1 MKKLIFCAVGVA
13 MFSNVA
19 NAAMC
24 KDFDDDMNLV
34 EYECGTSLSAAIKA
48 NKAKEVKKSTTTSV
62 AATSS
67 NMYVAVGGVYLPSV
81 HNSFVYKD
89 LDAGYGIRLAA
100 GMSFRKLRVEGELKY
115 TDGAKYEFH
124 DSYYDGYY
132 GWWKIKEEYV
142 NSQLSIMGNGYY
154 DIIQD
159 GNFGLFV
166 TGGIGLVYDTM
177 HLTYE
182 SGYFDDAIDLEEWLF
197 VYQIGGGISYNMNSN
212 LSFDLMYRRM
222 KQVFYS
228 DVSSHEISLGVR
240 YKFGYRKI

>member
-81 HNSFVYKD
+81 HSSFFYKD
-89 LDAGYGIRLAA
+89 LNAGYGIRLAA

-115 TDGAKYEFH
+115 TDGASAKDEFY

-132 GWWKIKEEYV
+132 YYSKEEEYF

-166 TGGIGLVYDTM
+166 TGGIGVVYDTM
-177 HLTYE
+177 HTTYAPI
-182 SGYFDDAIDLEEWLF
+182 GQEELLF
-197 VYQIGGGISYNMNSN
+197 GYQIGGGMSYNMNS

-222 KQVFYS
+222 KQVSYS
-228 DVSSHEISLGVR
+228 DVGSHEISLGVR